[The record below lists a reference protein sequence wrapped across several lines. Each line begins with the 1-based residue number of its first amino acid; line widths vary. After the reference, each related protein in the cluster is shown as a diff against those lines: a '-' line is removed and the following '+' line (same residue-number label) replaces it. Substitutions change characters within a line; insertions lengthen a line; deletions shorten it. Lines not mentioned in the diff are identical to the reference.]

1 MKFMCPLVVVKDI
14 NRSRDFYESVL
25 GQTVKY
31 DYGENITFHG
41 DFALHQKSHF
51 KSLIKQAEIIKK
63 SNSFEL
69 YFEDDRLEDLL
80 VKLKDLNIEFI
91 HEIIEQP
98 WKQQVIRFYDYDK
111 NLIEVGERM
120 EHVVYRLYQENYT
133 ISEICK
139 ITYLNQESV
148 EKSIMEYA
156 QKI

>member
-1 MKFMCPLVVVKDI
+1 MEILL
-14 NRSRDFYESVL
+14 Y
-25 GQTVKY
+25 T
-31 DYGENITFHG
+31 
-41 DFALHQKSHF
+41 KSHF
-51 KSLIKQAEIIKK
+51 KSLINHADIKEK

-69 YFEDDRLEDLL
+69 YFEDDCLEDLL
-80 VKLKDLNIEFI
+80 VRLKKLNIEFL
-91 HEIIEQP
+91 HEIMEQP

-120 EHVVYRLYQENYT
+120 EHVAYRLYQENYT

-148 EKSIMEYA
+148 EKGIKEYA